1 MDLEAE
7 FRLIAGAVALC
18 IEAGVVLIVAGGAT
32 EAMVRTG
39 QLIFG
44 GKMSNERRRDIWLRF
59 AVWILLALEFALAA
73 DIIRT
78 AIAPTWDD
86 VGKLGAIAAIR
97 TVLNWFLGKDIEAY
111 DTPRLMGRR
120 KAKAADPAPAAPVPD
135 AFDKPTA

>member
-1 MDLEAE
+1 MNIEAE
-7 FRLIAGAVALC
+7 FRLIASLVALC
-18 IEAGVVLIVAGGAT
+18 IEAGVVIIVAGGAL
-32 EAMVRTG
+32 EAMVRTAR
-39 QLIFG
+39 LILG
-44 GKMSNERRRDIWLRF
+44 GGMSNERRRDIWLRF

-111 DTPRLMGRR
+111 DQAQADAQ
-120 KAKAADPAPAAPVPD
+120 AKRMAAAAP
-135 AFDKPTA
+135 PTA

>member
-1 MDLEAE
+1 MDIEAE
-7 FRLIAGAVALC
+7 FRLIASLVALG
-18 IEAGVVLIVAGGAT
+18 IEAGVVIIVAGGSI
-32 EAMVRTG
+32 EAMFRTAR
-39 QLIFG
+39 LILG
-44 GKMSNERRRDIWLRF
+44 GGMSNDRRRDIWLRF

-111 DTPRLMGRR
+111 DQAQAEAR
-120 KAKAADPAPAAPVPD
+120 AKRAAAAAAP
-135 AFDKPTA
+135 PTA

>member
-1 MDLEAE
+1 MIEAE
-7 FRLIAGAVALC
+7 FRLIASLVALC
-18 IEAGVVLIVAGGAT
+18 IEAGVVIIVAGGAI
-32 EAMVRTG
+32 EAMVRTAR
-39 QLIFG
+39 LIFG

-111 DTPRLMGRR
+111 DSAKLAAAAATP
-120 KAKAADPAPAAPVPD
+120 
-135 AFDKPTA
+135 PTA